1 MITQLTYL
9 VIGAVGVGLG
19 AILGYFA
26 RQSIAKKQ
34 IGTLEER
41 IEKRITQAKQE
52 AGNLIAKAKQD
63 SSQILEK
70 VRKEEGERRA
80 EVLKAEKLLLSKESE
95 LQQGLKN
102 LRENK
107 KEVFKKAEKIK
118 ELKENLNQLIKQE
131 IDKLEKIAGLDKEK
145 AKEVLLEKVEQ
156 DCQKDV

>member
-19 AILGYFA
+19 SILGYFA

-41 IEKRITQAKQE
+41 IEKRTAQAKQE
-52 AGNLIAKAKQD
+52 AGNLVAKARQD
-63 SSQILEK
+63 ASQILEK

-80 EVLKAEKLLLSKESE
+80 EVLKAEKLLLNKESGF
-95 LQQGLKN
+95 QQGLKD
-102 LRENK
+102 LEENK
-107 KEVFKKAEKIK
+107 KEVFKKAEEIK

-131 IDKLEKIAGLDKEK
+131 IDRFKSHWIR
-145 AKEVLLEKVEQ
+145 Q
-156 DCQKDV
+156 D